1 LIICSLL
8 VRCGSSVYV
17 QKKSRY
23 LVSMASCSPVDM
35 LWSLPLATA
44 SFLLGAEVVTVVA
57 EGAILTDGSIL
68 VCGAVRIDVENEE

>member
-1 LIICSLL
+1 
-8 VRCGSSVYV
+8 
-17 QKKSRY
+17 
-23 LVSMASCSPVDM
+23 MASCSPVDM